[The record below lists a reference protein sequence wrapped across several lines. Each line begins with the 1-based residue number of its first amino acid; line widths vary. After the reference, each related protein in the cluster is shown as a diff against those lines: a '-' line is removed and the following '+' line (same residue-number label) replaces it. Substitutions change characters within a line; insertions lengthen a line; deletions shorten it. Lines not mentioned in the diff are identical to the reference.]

1 MEASGAAI
9 YGYGGW
15 FDGAFPRELINLH
28 MTVHTPGSKLI
39 LGPWGHHAKFNSSPV
54 VVDKQASE
62 FDQAAEIARF
72 FDYHL
77 KGIDLGI
84 SDEMPVHYYT
94 MGEEKWKTANAWPP
108 QKMDNLK
115 YYLAE
120 RNSLSTEVPTAQQAS
135 DVYKVD
141 FTAGTGIYS
150 RFGEHLEGGRYPVIY
165 PDRKMRDQKLLTYT
179 SAPLEHD
186 LEITGNPIV
195 TLFISCSTTDGAVFV
210 YLEDVHPD
218 GKVTIVTDGCLRPI
232 FHKMSD
238 EKPPYWQAGP
248 YRAYRKADANPLEI
262 GKVTELTFDL
272 FPVSYLYR
280 VGHSI
285 RMAIS
290 GADADNFV
298 QIPKGEPPAVEF
310 YRNSNF
316 PSSVNLPVFPRN

>member
-1 MEASGAAI
+1 
-9 YGYGGW
+9 
-15 FDGAFPRELINLH
+15 
-28 MTVHTPGSKLI
+28 
-39 LGPWGHHAKFNSSPV
+39 
-54 VVDKQASE
+54 
-62 FDQAAEIARF
+62 
-72 FDYHL
+72 
-77 KGIDLGI
+77 
-84 SDEMPVHYYT
+84 
-94 MGEEKWKTANAWPP
+94 
-108 QKMDNLK
+108 
-115 YYLAE
+115 
-120 RNSLSTEVPTAQQAS
+120 
-135 DVYKVD
+135 
-141 FTAGTGIYS
+141 
-150 RFGEHLEGGRYPVIY
+150 
-165 PDRKMRDQKLLTYT
+165 MRDQKLLTYT